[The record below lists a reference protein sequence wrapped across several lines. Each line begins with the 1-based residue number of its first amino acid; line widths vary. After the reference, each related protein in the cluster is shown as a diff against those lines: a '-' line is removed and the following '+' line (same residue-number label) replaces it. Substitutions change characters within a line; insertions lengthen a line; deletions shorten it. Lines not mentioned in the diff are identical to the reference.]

1 MIEEIRTFRGKD
13 RGSGRVIVV
22 QQNMYRCTL
31 CGLIK
36 PTKIE
41 FEKHDCVDKNVRD
54 KNENSSM

>member
-1 MIEEIRTFRGKD
+1 MIEVIRTFRGLD
-13 RGSGRVIVV
+13 RGRGQVRVV

-41 FEKHDCVDKNVRD
+41 LQKHDCVDKNVGN
-54 KNENSSM
+54 KNENSSL